1 MNQTHPQKRKL
12 RRALAL
18 ALLPSLAVGS
28 YAQQPSPSASAE
40 GDTVKMEKFVVTG
53 SYIPVAAGEPANPVT
68 TISAASIADSGVS
81 SSLLE
86 VLRKTMPQF
95 TGGLN
100 LGSSNAD
107 ISSGSTGGGS
117 SVALRNTQTLVL
129 INGRRAAYAPIL
141 ASGGLQFVD
150 LNLIPIAAVE
160 RVEVL
165 HDGASA
171 LYGTDAVA
179 GVVNIIL
186 KKDFN
191 GFEANARYAF
201 SDEKGHYSER
211 KFSLV
216 GGASTGKTTVTIGG
230 EWAKTDPLFQYE
242 RRYSAESYG
251 TPTFAGVITDD
262 STGQFYV
269 LKPGLNAPPLNQ
281 NLTLAQLVA
290 NGTYIP
296 VDGSNLASGLGTE
309 KQYAFNLANYVTLLL
324 GNERSSALVN
334 FEHRFTDS
342 VTLFGDFLYTQTNT
356 YSQLN
361 AQPLSSS
368 RSAADP
374 TNPSD
379 VALRAR
385 NRFTAYPR
393 QYFYDSTSMRGVVGL
408 RGSLSNGYTW
418 EIAADKNR
426 IDQSYRN
433 QNVVNTAARLAAV
446 AAGTI
451 NMFAREQAPGAIESS
466 GMFGTAFGFAT
477 STIENYDGRLTGKL
491 MDLPAGELGFA
502 VGAEHRVESL
512 VQNSDVYSQS
522 ATFGWDS
529 ATTLDPLNTSR
540 SVNSAFVDVRVPIFG
555 GNYTAPGFHLLELEG
570 ALRTEKY
577 SDTDDPTVPKVTLRW
592 LPFSDEFA
600 LRGTYSESF
609 AAPTLFQMFGPT
621 GSGSTPSLALDRFG
635 GGAPITGQANQQNPA
650 NPNLKPTTS
659 HNYTLGLVYSPR
671 AVKGFSMS
679 VDYFSIDQKDLV
691 GLYGAT
697 LILQDVELNGTA
709 SRFANRVR
717 FGPADDFSQFTNGAP
732 VTAAGQIG
740 NRPIDTVYVRDP
752 YENISTVK
760 LSGLDLKF
768 DYTWKMDTLGQLG
781 LTLAASYFDKYEFE
795 AYPGGGFSETAGYA
809 STFNGTIPKWQTI
822 LSGNWSRGQWGA
834 TFSWQHIPSVDD
846 QNAYDETDPGA
857 DTYVE
862 PFDSIDLGVSYTF
875 GREARW
881 FNGLSLRVGA
891 NNVFDTQPSVAKGTF
906 GNGNADIATY
916 GAVGRLIFVEARYK
930 F

>member
-1 MNQTHPQKRKL
+1 MNSNHPLPRKL
-12 RRALAL
+12 RRLHAL
-18 ALLPSLAVGS
+18 ALLPLLAVGS
-28 YAQQPSPSASAE
+28 FAQSSAPAAAE
-40 GDTVKMEKFVVTG
+40 GETVKIEKYVVTG

-81 SSLLE
+81 TSLLE

-107 ISSGSTGGGS
+107 VSSGLTGGGS

-141 ASGGLQFVD
+141 ASGGNQFVD

-186 KKDFN
+186 KKDYT
-191 GFEANARYAF
+191 GFETNARYAF
-201 SDEKGHYSER
+201 SDAKGHYTER
-211 KFSLV
+211 KFSVV
-216 GGASTGKTTVTIGG
+216 GGATSGATTITIGA
-230 EWAKTDPLFQYE
+230 EWAKTDPMFQYE
-242 RRYSAESYG
+242 REYSAESYG
-251 TPTFAGVITDD
+251 TGTFGGVITNDA
-262 STGQFYV
+262 TGQFYV
-269 LKPGLNAPPLNQ
+269 LKPGVNAPALNQ

-296 VDGSNLASGLGTE
+296 VDGSNLINGAGTE

-324 GNERSSALVN
+324 GNERSSALMN
-334 FEHRFTDS
+334 FEHRFRDS
-342 VTLFGDFLYTQTNT
+342 FTLFGDFLYTQTKT

-361 AQPLSSS
+361 AQPISSS
-368 RSAADP
+368 RPAADP

-379 VALRAR
+379 VTLRAR
-385 NRFTAYPR
+385 NRFTAFPR
-393 QYFYDSTSMRGVVGL
+393 QYFYDSTSMRGVIGL
-408 RGSLSNGYTW
+408 RGEIGNGYNF

-433 QNVVNTAARLAAV
+433 QNVVNTAARVSAV
-446 AAGTI
+446 AAGAV
-451 NMFAREQAPGAIESS
+451 NMFARTQAAGAVESS

-477 STIENYDGRLTGKL
+477 STIENYDGRITGKL
-491 MDLPAGELGFA
+491 MDLPAGEVGLA
-502 VGAEHRVESL
+502 LGAERRVESL

-540 SVNSAFVDVRVPIFG
+540 TVTSGFVDVRVPIFG
-555 GNYTAPGFHLLELEG
+555 GNHTAPGFHVLEVEG
-570 ALRTEKY
+570 ALRTERY
-577 SDTDDPTVPKVTLRW
+577 SDTDDPTVPKLTVRW

-600 LRGTYSESF
+600 VRGTYSESF
-609 AAPTLFQMFGPT
+609 AAPTLFQLFGPT
-621 GSGSTPSLALDRFG
+621 ASGSTPSLALDRFG
-635 GGAPITGQANQQNPA
+635 GGAPITGQGNQQNPA
-650 NPNLKPTTS
+650 NAKLKPTTS
-659 HNYTLGLVYSPR
+659 DNFTLGLVWSPR
-671 AVKGFSMS
+671 ALKGFSAS
-679 VDYFSIDQKDLV
+679 VDYFSINQQDLV

-697 LILQDVELNGTA
+697 LILQDVELRGTA
-709 SRFANRVR
+709 SPFANRVR
-717 FGPADDFSQFTNGAP
+717 FGPADDLTQFLVGTP

-752 YENISTVK
+752 YENISSVK
-760 LSGLDLKF
+760 LSGLDVKVAYAWKSDMLGKF
-768 DYTWKMDTLGQLG
+768 DA
-781 LTLAASYFDKYEFE
+781 TLAATYFDKYEFE
-795 AYPGGGFSETAGYA
+795 PYPGGGFTETAGYA

-834 TFSWQHIPSVDD
+834 NLSWQHIPSVDD

-857 DTYVE
+857 DTHVE
-862 PFDSIDLGVSYTF
+862 SFDSVDLGVSYAF
-875 GREARW
+875 GADTRW
-881 FNGLSLRVGA
+881 FNGLTLRVGA
-891 NNVFDTQPSVAKGTF
+891 NNVFNTQPAVAKGTF
-906 GNGNADIATY
+906 SNGNADIATY